1 MTVPVA
7 LVGCGAWGENLLRV
21 LHESPRAEL
30 VAVAD
35 TSAARREVARVK
47 VPAVPIVE
55 GLDEVITLGA
65 RAVVIATPPRSH
77 ASLVLA
83 ALDAGLDVFVEK
95 PLALSTADADRCVAR
110 AAALGR
116 VAMVGHLL
124 RYHPAVERLV
134 AMVHEGALGAVR
146 HFAASRLSIRGDR
159 SVPALWSLGPHDLSI
174 VHAID
179 PLRIESLEA
188 TSGPDGDPVV
198 LGFRITSGLAARI
211 ELSRVH
217 ATKERRIVVVGS
229 SAVAMLD
236 DVRAPD
242 RIFLS
247 RQPGARSDGLFEGP
261 AEEIRVPWREPMAVE
276 IDHFLRCVEER
287 RAPRTSFEEGALVVR
302 ALAQAERVL
311 VEGGLRPASF
321 QAEGS

>member
-21 LHESPRAEL
+21 LCESPRAEL
-30 VAVAD
+30 VAVAE
-35 TSAARREVARVK
+35 TSPARREVARVK
-47 VPAVPIVE
+47 AKTAAIVE
-55 GLDEVITLGA
+55 SLEEAAALGA

-95 PLALSTADADRCVAR
+95 PLALSAADAEACVTR

-116 VAMVGHLL
+116 VVMVGHLL

-134 AMVHEGALGAVR
+134 AMVHEGALGVIR
-146 HFAASRLSIRGDR
+146 HLAASRLSIRGDR

-174 VHAID
+174 VHAIE
-179 PLRIESLEA
+179 PLRVESIEA

-198 LGFRITSGLAARI
+198 LGLRTYSGLAARI

-229 SAVAMLD
+229 SAVVMLD

-242 RIFLS
+242 RVFLS
-247 RQPGARSDGLFEGP
+247 RRPDGSFEGP
-261 AEEIRVPWREPMAVE
+261 TEEIRVPWREPMAVE

-287 RAPRTSFEEGALVVR
+287 RVPRTPFEEGAVVVR
-302 ALAQAERVL
+302 VLEKAERVL
-311 VEGGLRPASF
+311 VDGGGIRPTSLR
-321 QAEGS
+321 AEGS

>member
-21 LHESPRAEL
+21 LCESPRAEL
-30 VAVAD
+30 VAVAE
-35 TSAARREVARVK
+35 TSAARRELARAK
-47 VPAVPIVE
+47 APSAAIVE
-55 GLDEVITLGA
+55 SLEEAIGLGA

-77 ASLVLA
+77 ASLVLT
-83 ALDAGLDVFVEK
+83 ALDAGLDVLVEK
-95 PLALSTADADRCVAR
+95 PLALSAADAERCMLR
-110 AAALGR
+110 AASLGR

-134 AMVHEGALGAVR
+134 AMVHEGALGTIR
-146 HFAASRLSIRGDR
+146 HLAASRLSIRGDR

-174 VHAID
+174 VHAIE
-179 PLRIESLEA
+179 PLRIDALEA
-188 TSGPDGDPVV
+188 TSGPEGDPVV
-198 LGFRITSGLAARI
+198 LDLRLASGFAARI

-242 RIFLS
+242 RVFLS
-247 RQPGARSDGLFEGP
+247 RQTAAPSAALFEGP
-261 AEEIRVPWREPMAVE
+261 TEEIRVPWREPMAVE

-287 RAPRTSFEEGALVVR
+287 RAPRTSFEEGTIVVR
-302 ALAQAERVL
+302 ALERAERVL
-311 VEGGLRPASF
+311 GEAVPRPASLP
-321 QAEGS
+321 AEGS

>member
-21 LHESPRAEL
+21 LCESPRAEL
-30 VAVAD
+30 VAVAE
-35 TSAARREVARVK
+35 TSAARRDLARVK
-47 VPAVPIVE
+47 APSAAIVE
-55 GLDEVITLGA
+55 SLEEAIGLGA

-77 ASLVLA
+77 ASLVLT
-83 ALDAGLDVFVEK
+83 ALDAGLDVLVEK
-95 PLALSTADADRCVAR
+95 PLALSAADAERCALR
-110 AAALGR
+110 AASLGR

-134 AMVHEGALGAVR
+134 AMVHEGALGTIR
-146 HFAASRLSIRGDR
+146 HLAASRLSIRGDR

-174 VHAID
+174 VHALE

-188 TSGPDGDPVV
+188 TSGPEGDPVV
-198 LGFRITSGLAARI
+198 LGLRLATGFDARI

-229 SAVAMLD
+229 SSVAMLD

-247 RQPGARSDGLFEGP
+247 RSPASSAGLFEGP
-261 AEEIRVPWREPMAVE
+261 TEEIRVPWREPMAVE

-287 RAPRTSFEEGALVVR
+287 RAPRTPFEEGVVVVR
-302 ALAQAERVL
+302 ALGQAERVL
-311 VEGGLRPASF
+311 GEAGLRPASL

>member
-1 MTVPVA
+1 MTIPVA

-21 LHESPRAEL
+21 LCESPRAAL
-30 VAVAD
+30 VAVAE
-35 TSAARREVARVK
+35 TSASRREVARARA
-47 VPAVPIVE
+47 PSAAIVE
-55 GLDEVITLGA
+55 SLEEAIGLGA

-95 PLALSTADADRCVAR
+95 PLALSTADAERCVAR

-134 AMVHEGALGAVR
+134 AMVHAGELGTIR
-146 HFAASRLSIRGDR
+146 HLAASRLSIRGDR

-174 VHAID
+174 VHALE
-179 PLRIESLEA
+179 PLRIEALEA
-188 TSGPDGDPVV
+188 TSGPEGDPVV
-198 LGFRITSGLAARI
+198 LGFRVMSGLVARI

-229 SAVAMLD
+229 SSVAMLD

-247 RQPGARSDGLFEGP
+247 RAPASRSEGLFEGP

-276 IDHFLRCVEER
+276 IEHFLRCVEER
-287 RAPRTSFEEGALVVR
+287 RAPRTPFEEGALVVR
-302 ALAQAERVL
+302 ALAHADRVL
-311 VEGGLRPASF
+311 IEGG
-321 QAEGS
+321 QAIGTHFLP